1 MATLDRQSDAVVV
14 RIVYDG
20 PPTAGKTTTL
30 RALAQRLGQGQVVTP
45 EESGGRTV
53 YFDWLEYVGGRFEG
67 REIRCQ
73 IISVPGQRALAPRRK
88 LLLDTA
94 DAVVF
99 VADTS
104 RDGIAE
110 STRHLDELL
119 QTLSGADA
127 PRPGVVLQANKRDLP
142 DAAPLDRLRRTHGL
156 AVVESVASQGEGTRE
171 AFVFAV
177 RLALDRVR
185 EQQRRGQLGRLDER
199 DESAEALLNQLRV
212 LPLDPTAFETW
223 AQPKPPPLNPK
234 GSAPR
239 LPDTGVPSGFIWP
252 AINGRILLQEAC
264 AGLRDGPREVTP
276 SEWLADTD
284 HGWRFHS
291 SPLSLFADSTD
302 ARAALI
308 RWAQMHTSLAE
319 WLSPGRCIALCE
331 TGDGEYRLW
340 QVVRSEP
347 SLWARVTDTLRN
359 RDAAHLST
367 HLSKAAQ
374 LCAHAAQRWAQAP
387 YELPCTLETV
397 GAHGDTANFI
407 SLVPEPDR
415 ARTPLPTDRRARL
428 VQQLQSMVVTELGER
443 HPLRDRVE

>member
-20 PPTAGKTTTL
+20 PPTAGKTTSL

-45 EESGGRTV
+45 EESAGRTL

-73 IISVPGQRALAPRRK
+73 IVSCPGQRALAPRRR

-104 RDGIAE
+104 RDGMPE
-110 STRHLDELL
+110 SLRHLDDLHRALHENPL
-119 QTLSGADA
+119 
-127 PRPGVVLQANKRDLP
+127 PPGIVLQANKRDLP
-142 DAAPLDRLRRTHGL
+142 DAAPLDPLRRSHQL

-185 EQQRRGQLGRLDER
+185 EQLRRGELGHIDER
-199 DESAEALLNQLRV
+199 DESAEALLNQMRV
-212 LPLDPTAFETW
+212 LPLDAQAFETW
-223 AQPKPPPLNPK
+223 AEETKQPLLPK
-234 GSAPR
+234 GSPPR
-239 LPDTGVPSGFIWP
+239 LPDTAVPIGFIWP
-252 AINGRILLQEAC
+252 AINGRILLQEAISD
-264 AGLRDGPREVTP
+264 AQSTLKELAPA
-276 SEWLADTD
+276 EWVADTSK
-284 HGWRFHS
+284 GWRFHS
-291 SPLSLFADSTD
+291 SPLSVFPDVD
-302 ARAALI
+302 AGRDALI
-308 RWAQMHTSLAE
+308 RWAQIHASLAG
-319 WLSPGRCIALCE
+319 WLSPDRCIALCE

-340 QVVRSEP
+340 QVVRNEQ
-347 SLWARVTDTLRN
+347 SLWASLAGTLRAPDAN
-359 RDAAHLST
+359 LGARLTEAETLCADAAKH
-367 HLSKAAQ
+367 
-374 LCAHAAQRWAQAP
+374 WAEAP

-397 GAHGDTANFI
+397 GSIDGCASFV

-415 ARTPLPTDRRARL
+415 ARAPTQIDRRARL
-428 VQQLQSMVVTELGER
+428 VNQLQTLVNSELGEQ
-443 HPLRDRVE
+443 PRDRAG